1 MSTVYNKDNE
11 RLGILTVVM
20 DTEYCGIFKP
30 TDLYTYKYLKQK
42 SIYTCAFKAKE
53 VTKVSMY
60 HVTCCQSQKV
70 EQRAPRRLLSVAVT
84 NWHLVLTA
92 SFYSRQTL
100 PKGYPNARF
109 GGVHQ

>member
-20 DTEYCGIFKP
+20 DTECCGIFKP
-30 TDLYTYKYLKQK
+30 TDLYTFKYLKQK
-42 SIYTCAFKAKE
+42 SFKAKE

-84 NWHLVLTA
+84 NWHLVLTP